1 MEITYNDCQSCG
13 TSMIRD
19 ERGLGGTN
27 TDGSKSLTYCSL
39 CFAGGAFLLPDMTV
53 VQMQDQVR
61 ANMKKVGISG
71 FLATVFTRR
80 IPRLLRWCAERVR
93 Q

>member
-1 MEITYNDCQSCG
+1 MEIVYIDCQSCG

-27 TDGSKSLTYCSL
+27 TDGSMSLTYCSH
-39 CFAGGAFLLPDMTV
+39 CFAGGAFTLPDMTV

-61 ANMKKVGISG
+61 VKMKNLGISG
-71 FLATVFTRR
+71 FLTSVFTRK
-80 IPRLLRWCAERVR
+80 IPGLLRWCAARVGR
-93 Q
+93 